1 MVVSDTMI
9 SVVVDRIVER
19 FEPSRVLI
27 FGSQARGTAH
37 RRSDVDLLV
46 VMQEVE
52 DKRRTA
58 IDIRRSLGD
67 LPISKDVVV
76 TTPEEIE
83 RRGHV
88 VGSVLYSALREGRVV
103 YDAQDEGNLTLRMCV
118 RRIGAL
124 VTRG

>member
-1 MVVSDTMI
+1 M
-9 SVVVDRIVER
+9 
-19 FEPSRVLI
+19 P
-27 FGSQARGTAH
+27 
-37 RRSDVDLLV
+37 
-46 VMQEVE
+46 EVE

-88 VGSVLYSALREGRVV
+88 VGSVLHSALREGRVV
-103 YDAQDEGNLTLRMCV
+103 YDAQDEGKLTLRMGV
-118 RRIGAL
+118 SRIGVQVAA
-124 VTRG
+124 G